1 MPKMQKI
8 LSGVVVVEPLM
19 QQIEENPDLWDRD
32 TLRTSFYPNSPH
44 REVSDIWLRYRSMDE
59 FDPERPELFAGPH
72 KSVWYPA
79 ETILTC
85 AWGLIEPICKI
96 VDCEELGGVLITKI
110 PPGKQVYPHND
121 GGPWHPEYYASKY
134 LLLLKSAPGQ
144 VFSFEDEAHE
154 GETGDLFIF
163 DNRHTHWVVNNSDV
177 DRVSLILAIKQKQP
191 ERRSNVIELKQKAL
205 VV

>member
-1 MPKMQKI
+1 MHKI
-8 LSGVVVVEPLM
+8 LSGVIVEPLM
-19 QQIEENPDLWDRD
+19 EQINEHPELWDQN

-59 FDPERPELFAGPH
+59 FDIEHPEDFASEH

-79 ETILTC
+79 EVALSC
-85 AWGLIEPICKI
+85 AWSLIEPICRI
-96 VDCEELGGVLITKI
+96 VDAEELGGVLITKI

-121 GGPWHPEYYASKY
+121 AGPWHPEYYASKY
-134 LLLLKSAPGQ
+134 LLLLQSAPGQ
-144 VFSFEDEAHE
+144 VFSFEGEQHE

-163 DNRHTHWVVNNSDV
+163 DNRHPHWVVNKSDV

-191 ERRSNVIELKQKAL
+191 ELKPSRIITRQKAL
-205 VV
+205 SV